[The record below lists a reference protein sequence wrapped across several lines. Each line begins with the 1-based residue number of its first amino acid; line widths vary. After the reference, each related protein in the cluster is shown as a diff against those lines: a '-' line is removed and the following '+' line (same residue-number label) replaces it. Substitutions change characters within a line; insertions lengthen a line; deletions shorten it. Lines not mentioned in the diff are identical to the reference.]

1 MTDANHD
8 PVAELVGLG
17 LDRREARWLVEE
29 FLPGGDPDALAVLR
43 GAAQRRLNGEPLQYI
58 IGHWPFRSLDL
69 DVDPRVLIPRPETEG
84 LVDVALGELA
94 AAASV
99 APLLVDLGCGSGAI
113 GLSLLDE
120 LRARGVAAT
129 LVALDVS
136 SDALDVAR
144 ANARKHH
151 LHAVSFV
158 ASSWFDALD
167 ASLRGRVDLVVANP
181 PYVGAS
187 EMETLDPV
195 LRYEPLGALVAP
207 DKGGVV
213 GFGDLDLI
221 VRESLGWLRPGGSLV
236 MEHGE
241 RQRAPLIE
249 LTKVHGYVD
258 VRDLEDL
265 SGRPRTLVA
274 RRPS

>member
-1 MTDANHD
+1 M
-8 PVAELVGLG
+8 
-17 LDRREARWLVEE
+17 
-29 FLPGGDPDALAVLR
+29 
-43 GAAQRRLNGEPLQYI
+43 
-58 IGHWPFRSLDL
+58 
-69 DVDPRVLIPRPETEG
+69 
-84 LVDVALGELA
+84 ALGELA
-94 AAASV
+94 AAASL

-120 LRARGVAAT
+120 LRVRGVAAT
-129 LVALDVS
+129 LVALDES
-136 SDALDVAR
+136 TDALDVAR

-167 ASLRGRVDLVVANP
+167 SSLRGRVDLVVANP

-187 EMETLDPV
+187 EMQTLDPV
-195 LRYEPLGALVAP
+195 LRYEPLGALVST
-207 DKGGVV
+207 DEGGVV

-241 RQRAPLIE
+241 EQRAPLIE
-249 LTKVHGYVD
+249 LAKDYGYVH
-258 VRDLEDL
+258 VRDLDDL
-265 SGRPRTLVA
+265 SGRPRTFVA

>member
-29 FLPGGDPDALAVLR
+29 FLPGGDPDSLTVLR
-43 GAAQRRLNGEPLQYI
+43 GAAQRRLDGEPLQYI

-94 AAASV
+94 AAAAL

-120 LRARGVAAT
+120 LRVRGVAAT
-129 LVALDVS
+129 LVALDES
-136 SDALDVAR
+136 TDALDVAR

-167 ASLRGRVDLVVANP
+167 SSLRGRVDLVVANP

-187 EMETLDPV
+187 EMQTLDPV
-195 LRYEPLGALVAP
+195 LRYEPLGALVST
-207 DKGGVV
+207 DEGGVV

-241 RQRAPLIE
+241 EQRAPLIE
-249 LTKVHGYVD
+249 LAKDYGYVH
-258 VRDLEDL
+258 VRDLDAL
-265 SGRPRTLVA
+265 SGRPRTFRA
-274 RRPS
+274 FR